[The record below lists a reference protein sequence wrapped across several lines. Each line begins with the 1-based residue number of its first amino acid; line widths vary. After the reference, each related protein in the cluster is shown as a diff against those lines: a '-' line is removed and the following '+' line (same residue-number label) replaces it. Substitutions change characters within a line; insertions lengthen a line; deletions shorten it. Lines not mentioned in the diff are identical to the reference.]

1 MIRITRLTR
10 NPKSARQPPEPTQLP
25 SFTTRRS
32 TCSEVME
39 DLTTSVSLSTTCT
52 PSTSSPSSGTRLFQT
67 TTPLREEEV
76 TQSLHPKT
84 RSISMVDG
92 TLSNSSI
99 VSGSS
104 TCRPANGLTQIFST
118 ISTDGTTVQ
127 SLSKPFLLGNSSSSV
142 ESVLSTMK
150 ELPELLVNMSIPVAT
165 LILEPTNGLLMHLIQ
180 SYSLIFHL
188 QESMQPWHTTR
199 KTTS

>member
-1 MIRITRLTR
+1 
-10 NPKSARQPPEPTQLP
+10 
-25 SFTTRRS
+25 
-32 TCSEVME
+32 
-39 DLTTSVSLSTTCT
+39 
-52 PSTSSPSSGTRLFQT
+52 
-67 TTPLREEEV
+67 
-76 TQSLHPKT
+76 
-84 RSISMVDG
+84 
-92 TLSNSSI
+92 

-127 SLSKPFLLGNSSSSV
+127 FLSKPFLLGNSSSSV

-150 ELPELLVNMSIPVAT
+150 ELPELLVSMSIPVAT